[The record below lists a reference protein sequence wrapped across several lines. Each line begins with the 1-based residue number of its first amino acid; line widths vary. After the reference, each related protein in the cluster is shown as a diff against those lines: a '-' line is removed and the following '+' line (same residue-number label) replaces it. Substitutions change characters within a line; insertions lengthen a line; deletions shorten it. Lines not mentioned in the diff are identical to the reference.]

1 MSGIY
6 QLGDTFFLEGAKAIA
21 IIPQP
26 SSLYVKP
33 LKDPSPFKIKGA
45 GTEYKG
51 VAVWGANNKLP
62 KELCD
67 KVAANPITAVNANF
81 NAILTFGDGVLPV
94 KRDKDG
100 KLQPYHEHKEIN
112 DFLLDNDI
120 NSYLHQQAYDL
131 WLLRFAFPEI
141 ILNNEARPKVVELNH
156 KKAVYSR
163 LEVMDEKGLIGHHFY
178 SAKWGE
184 TDTPDDMVATP
195 MLSGRNPIKDLK
207 YKLGIE
213 QDPFKKV
220 KVTKDRGFIIP
231 LDIPSPDTFYYP
243 RPPWTSVIE
252 SGWYDFSQ
260 AIPTFKR
267 ALLNNGMVIK
277 YHVEV
282 HPQFFPT
289 LYRKLGVAGDKEKEM
304 ATQKEWIEQLNKF
317 LSNPEN
323 AGKTFISDLY
333 QSGDKME
340 SMVSIKQI
348 ENEYTGGEYLPDLE
362 EVTNIISYA
371 FDVHPSIVGSSPGKN
386 KSING
391 TEARELFTMK
401 QAMMKLYRHR
411 LLFPLNLI
419 KAINGWPDDIFF
431 TIPNLELTTLDKG
444 TGAQKTVSQPAI
456 DDL

>member
-1 MSGIY
+1 MSTIY
-6 QLGDTFFLEGAKAIA
+6 QLGNLFFLEGEKPIVV
-21 IIPQP
+21 IPQP

-33 LKDPSPFKIKGA
+33 EKDPVPFKINDKGK
-45 GTEYKG
+45 EFKG
-51 VAVWGANNKLP
+51 IAQWGKNNKLP
-62 KELCD
+62 KEICD
-67 KVAANPITAVNANF
+67 KVASNPITAVNANF
-81 NAILTFGDGVLPV
+81 NAILTFGDGVVPV
-94 KRDKDG
+94 KRDTDG
-100 KLQPYHEHKEIN
+100 KLKPFYENKEIN

-120 NSYLHQQAYDL
+120 NSYLYQQAYDL

-141 ILNNEARPKVVELNH
+141 ILNNEAKPKVVELNH

-163 LEVMDEKGLIGHHFY
+163 LEVMDENGLIGHHFY

-184 TDTPDDMVATP
+184 TDIPDDIVPTP

-220 KVTKDRGFIIP
+220 KATADRRFIIP

-252 SGWYDFSQ
+252 SGWFDFSQ

-277 YHVEV
+277 YHVEI
-282 HPQFFPT
+282 HPQFFPK
-289 LYRKLGVAGDKEKEM
+289 LFRKLGVEGDKEKEEK
-304 ATQKEWIEQLNKF
+304 TQKEWIDQLNKF

-323 AGKTFISDLY
+323 AGKTFISDMY
-333 QSGDKME
+333 QNGEKMD
-340 SMVSIKQI
+340 SMVSIKQVK
-348 ENEYTGGEYLPDLE
+348 NDYTGGEYLPDLE
-362 EVTNIISYA
+362 EVTNILSYG

-386 KSING
+386 KTING

-419 KAINGWPDDIFF
+419 KAINGWPPEIFF

-444 TGAQKTVSQPAI
+444 TGAQKVISQPAI
-456 DDL
+456 DEP